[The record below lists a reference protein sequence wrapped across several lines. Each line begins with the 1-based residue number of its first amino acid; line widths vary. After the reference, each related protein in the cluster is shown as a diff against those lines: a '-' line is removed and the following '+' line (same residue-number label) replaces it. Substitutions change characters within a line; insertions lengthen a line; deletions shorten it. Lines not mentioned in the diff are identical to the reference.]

1 MRLVST
7 KPLQRA
13 SDNQAVRCRGDP
25 AATCVVTGNT
35 LGVTEVLTNGLL
47 RNRLKRPRFSLKT
60 RSSVD
65 QFDGLHDVAS

>member
-1 MRLVST
+1 MVIYAPCQHKAFAKSFRQ
-7 KPLQRA
+7 PGCQMP
-13 SDNQAVRCRGDP
+13 GDP

-47 RNRLKRPRFSLKT
+47 RNRYKRPHLSLKT

-65 QFDGLHDVAS
+65 QFDGLHD